1 MTTRKDDKGKK
12 YVTIKD
18 VAKHAGTSIATVS
31 YVLNDSKERYISPEL
46 REKVLLAATELNYIK
61 SGLASSLKGKERG
74 IIAVLT
80 PQFENHFFMSIFIA
94 IEKITNQ
101 YGYVLSTCNTFDSV
115 SHEREVLDRM
125 ARLRVDG
132 YLIIPTVQGAENTKQ
147 IRSHGLPFVA
157 IERPLDGVD
166 DYDFVSSDNFDA
178 AYAITNHLIEMGHR
192 DIGFIFWD
200 TEISN
205 LYERYFGY
213 EQALKDHQIPYC
225 EDYIK
230 KGNITHLDGAVLT
243 DELLKEQ
250 KVTAIV
256 YGHYILAEG
265 GIQYARNQGV
275 KIPEDISMVLIG
287 APYWT
292 RMNDTPFTCVVQPGS
307 QMGEEAAKMLLKKID
322 MEQSQ
327 SEFIHRKIKSNIR
340 YGKSVKDL
348 RMK

>member
-1 MTTRKDDKGKK
+1 MSVRSDAKNRK
-12 YVTIKD
+12 YITIKD

-31 YVLNDSKERYISPEL
+31 YVLNDSKDRYISSEL
-46 REKVLLAATELNYIK
+46 RERVLQAAEELNYIK

-101 YGYVLSTCNTFDSV
+101 YGYVLSTCNTFDSIT
-115 SHEREVLDRM
+115 HEQEVLERM
-125 ARLRVDG
+125 TKLRVDG

-157 IERPLDGVD
+157 IERPLDGVEG
-166 DYDFVSSDNFDA
+166 YDFVTSDNFDA
-178 AYAITNHLIEMGHR
+178 AYTITNHLIGMGHR
-192 DIGFIFWD
+192 EIGFIFWD

-205 LYERYFGY
+205 LYERYLGY

-225 EDYIK
+225 ANYVK
-230 KGNITHLDGAVLT
+230 KGKITHLDGAVLT
-243 DELLKEQ
+243 DELLKERN
-250 KVTAIV
+250 VTAIV

-275 KIPEDISMVLIG
+275 RIPEDISMVLIG

-292 RMNDTPFTCVVQPGS
+292 RMNDTPFTCIVQPGT
-307 QMGEEAAKMLLKKID
+307 QMGEEAAELLLKKID
-322 MEQSQ
+322 NDHPPRD
-327 SEFIHRKIKSNIR
+327 FIHKKIKCSIY

-348 RMK
+348 RIQ